1 MARHDVLVF
10 VVAVSHNISLVFF
23 PSSFLWGKQ
32 VGSKNRLDVRST
44 RPLHEVARYIL
55 DTGEGRLEE
64 REEKKK
70 KNAAINNNNSND
82 DDDDDDA
89 HDYFRYPITSYL
101 LGTDYIPADTTCH
114 DHEWSTHACTQA
126 DAMQAR

>member
-1 MARHDVLVF
+1 M
-10 VVAVSHNISLVFF
+10 
-23 PSSFLWGKQ
+23 
-32 VGSKNRLDVRST
+32 
-44 RPLHEVARYIL
+44 ARYIL
-55 DTGEGRLEE
+55 DTGEERLEE

-114 DHEWSTHACTQA
+114 DHEWSTHARTQA
-126 DAMQAR
+126 DAMQVR

>member
-1 MARHDVLVF
+1 M
-10 VVAVSHNISLVFF
+10 
-23 PSSFLWGKQ
+23 
-32 VGSKNRLDVRST
+32 T
-44 RPLHEVARYIL
+44 RYIL
-55 DTGEGRLEE
+55 DTGEGSLEE

-70 KNAAINNNNSND
+70 KNAAINNNNS

-114 DHEWSTHACTQA
+114 DHEWSTHARTQA
-126 DAMQAR
+126 DAMQVR

>member
-1 MARHDVLVF
+1 M
-10 VVAVSHNISLVFF
+10 
-23 PSSFLWGKQ
+23 
-32 VGSKNRLDVRST
+32 RST

-55 DTGEGRLEE
+55 DTGEGNLEE

-70 KNAAINNNNSND
+70 KNASINNNNSN

-114 DHEWSTHACTQA
+114 DPEWSTHARTQA

>member
-1 MARHDVLVF
+1 M
-10 VVAVSHNISLVFF
+10 
-23 PSSFLWGKQ
+23 
-32 VGSKNRLDVRST
+32 
-44 RPLHEVARYIL
+44 ARYIL
-55 DTGEGRLEE
+55 DTGEERLEE
-64 REEKKK
+64 REEKK

-114 DHEWSTHACTQA
+114 DHEWSTHARTQA